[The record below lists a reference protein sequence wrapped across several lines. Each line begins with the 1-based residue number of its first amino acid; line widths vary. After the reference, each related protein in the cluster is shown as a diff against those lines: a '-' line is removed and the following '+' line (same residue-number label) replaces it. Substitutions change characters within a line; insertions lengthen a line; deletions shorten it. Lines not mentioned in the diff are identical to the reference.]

1 MNKVLDRL
9 FENSLSLYDLVSL
22 YIIGLLAGTISL
34 WLMVL
39 IIPNMWFSVKMQRK
53 AGVK

>member
-22 YIIGLLAGTISL
+22 YIIGLLAGYH
-34 WLMVL
+34 
-39 IIPNMWFSVKMQRK
+39 
-53 AGVK
+53 